1 MDIIDQLH
9 VSPDHESTLSAQ
21 LSQQLTWLIVNGGLQ
36 PGDRLPSIQVMA
48 NRLGINLHT
57 VRSAYHKL
65 EADGLVVTRQGR
77 GTHVLLI
84 DPGRVIL
91 AARDQVSHTIG
102 VILPSWTN
110 PFYHGLLQGVQSIAD
125 EHQSLLFVSNT
136 NDDPA
141 AVWRDYY
148 RFCAKKVDGILVVS
162 HDLGG
167 VYTEGDI
174 SKDLPAGPP
183 VVTVDWPDA
192 AGWTAGFDLES
203 AGYLATRHLI
213 EHGHRRIGLISY
225 FQEVSNIKTINQG
238 YLQALEQAGIPQDP
252 FLVINGPGFDMSS
265 GEAGA
270 RRLLALENPPT
281 ALFAIADTLALGA
294 MKAIKQ
300 AGLRIPQDM
309 AVASFN
315 DIPAAAL
322 VEPQLTSVSVPTV
335 QLGQEAMRMLQTLIE
350 GGQPPE
356 RNIVLPAALVIRQS
370 CGEHAVP

>member
-1 MDIIDQLH
+1 MDIYDQIHLA
-9 VSPDHESTLSAQ
+9 SDRDTTLAHQ
-21 LSQQLTWLIVNGGLQ
+21 LQQQLTWLIVNGRLR
-36 PGDRLPSIQVMA
+36 PGDRLPSVQIMA
-48 NRLGINLHT
+48 DRLGINLHT
-57 VRSAYHKL
+57 VRSAYHKM
-65 EADGLVVTRQGR
+65 EANGLVVTRQGR
-77 GTHVLLI
+77 GTHVLAI

-91 AARDQVSHTIG
+91 AARDQISHTIG

-141 AVWRDYY
+141 AVWRDFY
-148 RFCAKKVDGILVVS
+148 RLCAKKVDGILVVS
-162 HDLGG
+162 HDLRG
-167 VYTEGDI
+167 VYTDGDI

-192 AGWTAGFDLES
+192 AGCTAGVDLES

-213 EHGHRRIGLISY
+213 EHGHHRIGLISY
-225 FQEVSNIKTINQG
+225 FQEVSNVKTINQG
-238 YLQALEQAGIPQDP
+238 YLRALEQTGIPHDP
-252 FLVINGPGFDMSS
+252 SLMIKVPGFDMTS

-270 RRLLALENPPT
+270 RRLLAMKNPPT
-281 ALFAIADTLALGA
+281 ALFTIADTLALGA
-294 MKAIKQ
+294 MKTIKQ
-300 AGLRIPQDM
+300 AGMRIPQDI

-322 VEPQLTSVSVPTV
+322 VEPGLTTVSVPTV

-350 GGQPPE
+350 GGQPPQ
-356 RNIVLPAALVIRQS
+356 RHITLPATLVIRQS
-370 CGEHAVP
+370 CGDHAIP